1 MARVR
6 ESARGGHIWLRDL
19 KSSQV
24 TPTALTVF
32 TMMFAL
38 VPLPSQSLSLFLSLS
53 FCLYFSFLL
62 LCLPSPISLF
72 FLFFLKSRLS
82 IPLLRSLSLSD
93 AFTRDLGRSYANR
106 NRIFF
111 VAPRPKI
118 PVVVQPWVKRRGSY
132 TAALYLRDEDR
143 TKRGVSLRFSLFRD
157 YRGLPAF
164 WNRADR
170 LVHSQY
176 RDGFL
181 ILLYVTNKLL
191 ANYCFDTQNVAN
203 NEDT

>member
-1 MARVR
+1 MR
-6 ESARGGHIWLRDL
+6 ESARGGHIWLRGL

-38 VPLPSQSLSLFLSLS
+38 LIPLPSLSLFLFLSLS

-62 LCLPSPISLF
+62 LCFSSLLSLF

-82 IPLLRSLSLSD
+82 IPLHCTLSLSD
-93 AFTRDLGRSYANR
+93 AFARDLGHSYAQR

-118 PVVVQPWVKRRGSY
+118 PMVVQPWVKKRGSY
-132 TAALYLRDEDR
+132 TETLLTRRRREDEAR
-143 TKRGVSLRFSLFRD
+143 RCRRERRGEVFVIS
-157 YRGLPAF
+157 
-164 WNRADR
+164 R
-170 LVHSQY
+170 LS
-176 RDGFL
+176 GIACFL
-181 ILLYVTNKLL
+181 ESCRSPRPFAISRRLLDL
-191 ANYCFDTQNVAN
+191 AIHYQ
-203 NEDT
+203 